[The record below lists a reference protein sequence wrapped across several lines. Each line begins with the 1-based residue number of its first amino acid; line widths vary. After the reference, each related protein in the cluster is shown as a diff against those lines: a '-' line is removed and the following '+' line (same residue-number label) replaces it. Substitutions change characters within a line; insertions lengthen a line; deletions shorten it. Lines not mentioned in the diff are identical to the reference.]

1 MTTTPPEQIDPTSTS
16 ETEVPYPDKR
26 TGRFRRRAMKPI
38 SATPTLLTLANL
50 VCGFAAIHFASSPVD
65 TSSIF
70 QWSTLTVAG
79 SLIFLGMFFDAIDGS
94 VARLT
99 RSTSD
104 LGAQLDSLC
113 DMVTFGVAPAYLM
126 LRLVGYYYVGP
137 GADAPPMEAFL
148 GPDGDSLYGKT
159 VWAISAFYICCAAL
173 RLARFN
179 AEVDSAEESDH
190 RYFRGL
196 PTPGAAGVIAS
207 LIILHQHFL
216 FTNTGASDSIAIA
229 RLSALAFPFL
239 TLVCGLAMVSSIPYP
254 HVVNQYLRRQ
264 RDFGSLLRVVLPIVA
279 AIWFLQATLAFVC
292 TTYAFS
298 GPVKILILKFRR
310 RSHSTVNTGA
320 VPREHQD

>member
-1 MTTTPPEQIDPTSTS
+1 
-16 ETEVPYPDKR
+16 
-26 TGRFRRRAMKPI
+26 MKPI

-50 VCGFAAIHFASSPVD
+50 VCGFAAIHFASKPVD

-113 DMVTFGVAPAYLM
+113 DVVTFGVAPAYLM

-137 GADAPPMEAFL
+137 GADAPPMEDFL
-148 GPDGDSLYGKT
+148 APDGDSLYGKT

-179 AEVDSAEESDH
+179 AEVESSEESDH

-207 LIILHQHFL
+207 LIILHQHLL
-216 FTNTGASDSIAIA
+216 FTKTGASDSITIA

-239 TLVCGLAMVSSIPYP
+239 TVVCGLAMVSSIPYP

-264 RDFGSLLRVVLPIVA
+264 RDFGSLLRVVLPVVA

-292 TTYAFS
+292 TTYAFT
-298 GPVKILILKFRR
+298 GPFKILILKFRR
-310 RSHSTVNTGA
+310 RTQPTMASGDE
-320 VPREHQD
+320 PREDHN